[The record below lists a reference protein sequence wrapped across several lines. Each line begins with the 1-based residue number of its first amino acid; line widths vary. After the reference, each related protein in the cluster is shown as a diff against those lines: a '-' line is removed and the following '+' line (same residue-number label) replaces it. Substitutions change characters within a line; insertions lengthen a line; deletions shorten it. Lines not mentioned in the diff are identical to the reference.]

1 MGKTERFG
9 MQRLSRTEGEAVLYI
24 LAVFLS
30 AESFEDFAA
39 TVFIIGEE
47 RMSDMLHVYAYLM
60 GTSGLEPALDEGDI
74 RELLEHSPVRDRLFR
89 LRTVLEVPNA
99 VDSAVSVIARQGSFN
114 RSALLLERTPNECV
128 IGAFGGMVEE
138 LTGEMGLRFGRLSN
152 KEQTGGI
159 FVYTMDETDVGI
171 IDIDD
176 WTIG

>member
-1 MGKTERFG
+1 MGKAERFG
-9 MQRLSRTEGEAVLYI
+9 MQRLARTEGEAVLDI
-24 LAVFLS
+24 LAVFLC

-89 LRTVLEVPNA
+89 LRTVLEVPYA
-99 VDSAVSVIARQGSFN
+99 VDSAVAVIARQGSFDCA
-114 RSALLLERTPNECV
+114 ALLLERTPDERV

-138 LTGEMGLRFGRLSN
+138 LTGEVGLRFGRLSN
-152 KEQTGGI
+152 KEQTGG
-159 FVYTMDETDVGI
+159 VLVDTMDETDVGI
-171 IDIDD
+171 IDI
-176 WTIG
+176 